1 MPRSMDAEPLEL
13 ALVAAVSARL
23 CHDLTGPVSAVVNG
37 VEIAEEGGAD
47 AAQALALV
55 ARSADTAAARL
66 RFLRI
71 AFGPPLTESALST
84 VAFGAIAAAYFAPT
98 RATLDWPAVPAD
110 PPGGTKLA
118 ALVLLLAEEAV
129 PLGGTVRVACEG
141 DSLAVLA
148 VPVRGGGLRPEVG
161 AALDGHWTDG
171 SARAAPGY
179 LAYRVARANGI
190 GLGHANTSDGVLF
203 TARSGRVP

>member
-1 MPRSMDAEPLEL
+1 MPADPLEL

-37 VEIAEEGGAD
+37 VEIAGDGGAD
-47 AAQALALV
+47 AAEALALV
-55 ARSADTAAARL
+55 ARSAETAAARI

-71 AFGPPLTESALST
+71 AFGPAIAHGAFST
-84 VAFGAIAAAYFAPT
+84 VEFGAVAAAYYEPT
-98 RATLDWPAVPAD
+98 RASLSFPRLPVE

-129 PLGGTVRVACEG
+129 PMGGEVRVEIAR
-141 DSLAVLA
+141 DLMTVLA
-148 VPVRGGGLRPEVG
+148 VPTRGGGLRPEVA
-161 AALDGHWTDG
+161 AALDGRWDDG

-179 LAYRVARANGI
+179 LAYRVARALGI
-190 GLGHANTSDGVLF
+190 DLRWADTSDGVAF
-203 TARSGRVP
+203 TARTAPPS